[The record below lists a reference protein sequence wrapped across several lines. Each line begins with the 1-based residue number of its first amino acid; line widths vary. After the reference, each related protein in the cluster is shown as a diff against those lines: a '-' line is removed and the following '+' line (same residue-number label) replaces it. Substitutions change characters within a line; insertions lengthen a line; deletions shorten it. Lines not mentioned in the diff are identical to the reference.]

1 MTTPQAPIDSPFGY
15 RSSALEVTHG
25 LDLAGKTAFVTGGY
39 SGLGTEIVR
48 ALAAAGARVLV
59 GARRPDKAAADLAD
73 VAGAVEILALD
84 LADPAAIDACAAAVA
99 SRTDALHILINN
111 AAIMACPLARDARG
125 YESQFATNHLGHFQ
139 LTARLW
145 PLLEAAKDARV
156 VSVSSIGHRLN
167 GLSVDDPSFEHRP
180 YDKWLAYG
188 QAKSA
193 NALFAL
199 HLDALGAGRGVRAF
213 AVHPGGIATPL
224 QRHLTMDEQK
234 AMGWYDEAG
243 TLNPMFKTPAEG
255 AATAVWC
262 ATSPLL
268 EGRGGVYC
276 EDCNIAAMAGDPPP
290 RASGVWPHIRD
301 AALAAA
307 LWERSEA
314 MTGVPFSPLT
324 GARPKNR

>member
-1 MTTPQAPIDSPFGY
+1 MTRQAPIDSPFGY
-15 RSSALEVTHG
+15 RSTALDVVAG
-25 LDLAGKTAFVTGGY
+25 IDLSGKTAFVTGGY
-39 SGLGTEIVR
+39 SGLGTEVVR

-59 GARRPDKAAADLAD
+59 GARRPDKAAEDLAEIE
-73 VAGAVEILALD
+73 GQVEILALD
-84 LADPAAIDACAAAVA
+84 LSDPASIDACAADVA
-99 SRTDALHILINN
+99 RLTDALHILVNN

-145 PLLEAAKDARV
+145 PLLAAAGGARV

-167 GLSVDDPSFEHRP
+167 GLSVEDPNFEHRD

-199 HLDALGAGRGVRAF
+199 QLDTLGESHGVRAF

-243 TLNPMFKTPAEG
+243 NLNAMFKTPAQG
-255 AATAVWC
+255 AATSVWC

-268 EGRGGVYC
+268 EGQGGVYC
-276 EDCNIAAMAGDPPP
+276 EDCNIGAMAGDPPP

-301 AALAAA
+301 AALAAR
-307 LWERSEA
+307 LWDKSEA
-314 MTGVPFSPLT
+314 MLGIAF
-324 GARPKNR
+324 RP

>member
-1 MTTPQAPIDSPFGY
+1 MTTPQAPINSPFGY
-15 RSSALEVTHG
+15 RSTALEVVKG
-25 LDLAGKTAFVTGGY
+25 VSLSGKSAFVTGGY

-48 ALAAAGARVLV
+48 ALASAGARVLV
-59 GARRPDKAAADLAD
+59 GARRPDKAAEDLAD
-73 VAGAVEILALD
+73 VAGIIEIVELD
-84 LADPAAIDACAAAVA
+84 LSDPASIDACAGEVA
-99 SRTDALHILINN
+99 RRTGQLHIVINN

-145 PLLEAAKDARV
+145 PLLKAAGGARL

-167 GLSVDDPSFEHRP
+167 GLSVDDPNFEHRD

-199 HLDALGAGRGVRAF
+199 QLDKLGEPHGVRAF
-213 AVHPGGIATPL
+213 AVHPGGIVTPL
-224 QRHLTMDEQK
+224 QRHLTMDEQR
-234 AMGWYDEAG
+234 AMGWFDENG
-243 TLNPMFKTPAEG
+243 TVNPMFKSTEEG
-255 AATAVWC
+255 AATATWC

-268 EGRGGVYC
+268 DGMGGVYC
-276 EDCNIAAMAGDPPP
+276 EDCNIGAMAGDPPP

-301 AALAAA
+301 EALAAA
-307 LWERSEA
+307 LWDKSEA
-314 MTGVPFSPLT
+314 MTGVAF
-324 GARPKNR
+324 RP

>member
-1 MTTPQAPIDSPFGY
+1 MTLQAPIDSPFGY
-15 RSSALEVTHG
+15 RSTALEVAAG
-25 LDLAGKTAFVTGGY
+25 IDLAGKTAFVTGGY
-39 SGLGTEIVR
+39 SGLGTEVVR

-59 GARRPDKAAADLAD
+59 GARRPDKAAEDLAE
-73 VAGAVEILALD
+73 VEGAVEILALD
-84 LADPAAIDACAAAVA
+84 LSDPASIDACAADVA
-99 SRTDALHILINN
+99 GRTDVLHILVNN

-145 PLLEAAKDARV
+145 SLLAAAGGARV
-156 VSVSSIGHRLN
+156 VSVSSIGHRLH
-167 GLSVDDPSFEHRP
+167 GLSVEDPNFEHRA

-199 HLDALGAGRGVRAF
+199 QLDTLGQSHGVRAF

-243 TLNPMFKTPAEG
+243 NLNPMFKTPAEG
-255 AATAVWC
+255 AATSVWC

-268 EGRGGVYC
+268 DGMGGVYC
-276 EDCNIAAMAGDPPP
+276 EDCNIGALAGDPPP

-301 AALAAA
+301 AGLAEG
-307 LWERSEA
+307 LWDTSEA
-314 MTGVPFSPLT
+314 MLGIAF
-324 GARPKNR
+324 RP